1 MSRQRCND
9 DKAFKALTF
18 AVLTVSD
25 SRTLDN
31 DSSGDTLAER
41 IESAGHRLA
50 ERRLLPD
57 NIFKLRAAV
66 SAWIADAAIDCVLI
80 TGGTGITGRDST
92 PEAIQPLLVRDI
104 PGFGE
109 LFRHYSLEE
118 IGTSTIQSRAF
129 GGTANA
135 TLIFGLPGSTGACRT
150 AWDRILGEQLD
161 SRTGPCNFVSLIPRL
176 NEGAAD

>member
-1 MSRQRCND
+1 MSRNGC
-9 DKAFKALTF
+9 KETPFKPLNL

-25 SRTLDN
+25 SRTPETDT
-31 DSSGDTLAER
+31 SGDTLAER
-41 IESAGHRLA
+41 IREAGHRLT
-50 ERRLLPD
+50 ERTLLPD
-57 NIFKLRAAV
+57 DIFRLRAAV
-66 SAWIADAAIDCVLI
+66 SAWIAEPGIDCILI

-92 PEAIQPLLVRDI
+92 PEAIEPLLVRRI

-129 GGTANA
+129 AGVANA
-135 TLIFGLPGSTGACRT
+135 TLVFGLPGSTGACRT
-150 AWDRILGEQLD
+150 AWDRILKAQLD

-176 NEGAAD
+176 NES

>member
-1 MSRQRCND
+1 MTRKGCNND
-9 DKAFKALTF
+9 VPFEPLNI

-25 SRTLDN
+25 SRTRDN
-31 DSSGDTLAER
+31 DTSGDTLAEC
-41 IESAGHRLA
+41 IESAGHELIDRK
-50 ERRLLPD
+50 LLPD
-57 NIFKLRAAV
+57 DIFQLRAAV
-66 SAWIADAAIDCVLI
+66 SAWIAAENIDCVLI

-92 PEAIQPLLVRDI
+92 PEAIQPLLVRKI

-109 LFRHYSLEE
+109 LFRYYSLEE

-129 GGTANA
+129 AGVANA

-161 SRTGPCNFVSLIPRL
+161 SRTRPCNFVSLIPRL
-176 NEGAAD
+176 NET